1 MSKFCANCGAENTD
15 DAVFCVGCGSQV
27 GAAAQAQNVASDANN
42 AAGEVNNVYNQAA
55 PAAKKK
61 IDKKY
66 FIIGGVAVAVIA
78 VLVVLLSLIFGSNYK
93 TPLSKFEKIYEKG
106 DGDSLQTVSMS
117 SKQLK
122 AIKKSDLFEN
132 KYDGDFLFENKYDG
146 DFDEYFDDAAEDIYK
161 SIKEQYGDDVEF
173 DYKVKDKTK
182 MDKDD
187 LKDYQSEL
195 ENWAKKYDVEY
206 EPKVSKGYELKVR
219 VVLEGD
225 DDFNGSIQTIK
236 VYKVD
241 GDWVTPYNL
250 Y

>member
-27 GAAAQAQNVASDANN
+27 GAAAQAQNVAADANN
-42 AAGEVNNVYNQAA
+42 AAGAVNNMYNQAA

-66 FIIGGVAVAVIA
+66 FIIGGAAVAVIA
-78 VLVVLLSLIFGSNYK
+78 VLVVVLSLIFGSNYK
-93 TPLSKFEKIYEKG
+93 SPLNKLEKIYEKG

-117 SKQLK
+117 SNQLK

-132 KYDGDFLFENKYDG
+132 KYDGDL
-146 DFDEYFDDAAEDIYK
+146 DEYFDDAAEDIYK
-161 SIKEQYGDDVEF
+161 SIKKQYGDDFEF
-173 DYKVKDKTK
+173 DYKIKDKK
-182 MDKDD
+182 KLEKDD
-187 LKDYQSEL
+187 LKDYQIEL
-195 ENWAKKYDVEY
+195 EKWAKDCDVEY

-225 DDFNGSIQTIK
+225 DDFNGSMQTIK